1 VKSNAIQ
8 MTKYKVLSVATEFW
22 KPGHDYLKEIVDHI
36 DGKIIDHDTV
46 VISEKALS
54 TARNNIVDESHV
66 DPGLSARFI
75 AAHWMPIAWGYL
87 LGPLCHLKEKLLNQ
101 IRHYPSE
108 MGSRHKQVA
117 LQRAGLLQA
126 LMFGSEGA
134 IDGSNLPFAFVSLS
148 LNDADAIAETI
159 RREIHNLLKKKV
171 AVMIVDTD
179 KTYSFRNFHF
189 TPRPKPMKGIY
200 SCGGVVAYVAGRFLK
215 LKKRATPLALKGC
228 NLTVGETLNVAE
240 LANRAR
246 GFGAGT
252 TVWNM
257 AERFKVDLSGVTW
270 EMLARVKHKP
280 IVIVRTSG

>member
-1 VKSNAIQ
+1 MQ
-8 MTKYKVLSVATEFW
+8 MTRYKVLPIATEYW
-22 KPGHDYLKEIVDHI
+22 KPGQDYLKEIVEHI
-36 DGKIIDHDTV
+36 DGKIIDNDTV

-54 TARNNIVDESHV
+54 TARNNIVDESQV

-75 AAHWMPIAWGYL
+75 AAHWMPAAWGYL
-87 LGPLCHLKEKLLNQ
+87 LGPLCHLKKKLLNQ

-117 LQRAGLLQA
+117 LQHAGLLQA

-134 IDGSNLPFAFVSLS
+134 IDGSNLPYAFVSLP
-148 LNDADAIAETI
+148 LNDADVIAETI
-159 RREIHNLLKKKV
+159 RNKIQTLLRKRV
-171 AVMIVDTD
+171 SVMIVDTD

-189 TPRPKPMKGIY
+189 TPRPKPIKGIY
-200 SCGGVVAYVAGRFLK
+200 SSGGFVAYVAGRFLK
-215 LKKRATPLALKGC
+215 LKKRATPLACKGR
-228 NLTVGETLNVAE
+228 NLTVEEALNVAE

-270 EMLARVKHKP
+270 EMLERVKHKP
-280 IVIVRTSG
+280 IAIVRTSG